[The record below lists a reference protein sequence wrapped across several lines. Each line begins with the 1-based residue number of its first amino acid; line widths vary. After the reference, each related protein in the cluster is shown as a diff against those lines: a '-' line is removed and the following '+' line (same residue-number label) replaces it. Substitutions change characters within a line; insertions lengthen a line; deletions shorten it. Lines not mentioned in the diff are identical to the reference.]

1 MVRSAEGRTVVVML
15 VTTARR
21 AALALALVAG
31 LVGYG
36 AGLAAGEGKGY
47 AATVRGCGAVLAEDE
62 AAHVRL
68 AVFER
73 ADDGSVRLVY
83 RCKGGW

>member
-1 MVRSAEGRTVVVML
+1 MVVML

-31 LVGYG
+31 VVGYG
-36 AGLAAGEGKGY
+36 AGAMAAGEGKGY
-47 AATVRGCGAVLAEDE
+47 AATVRGCGAYLAEDE

-73 ADDGSVRLVY
+73 ADDGGLTLVY